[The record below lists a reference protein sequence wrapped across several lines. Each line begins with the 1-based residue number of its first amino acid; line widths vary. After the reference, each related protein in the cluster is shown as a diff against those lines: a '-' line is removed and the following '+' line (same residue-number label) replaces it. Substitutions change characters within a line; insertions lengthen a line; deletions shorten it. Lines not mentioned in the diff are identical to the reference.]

1 MTYTRPLQ
9 WVSMTTAVL
18 ACLWFTTALLD
29 PFNIPKLAILVVGA
43 AVLIG
48 MLGGFAK
55 SWFKRSEWPMWGGI
69 GIFVLGLTAAAI
81 ASNQNLYRTLWGA
94 WARNDGWLAYASLS
108 VIMLAVAVA
117 FRGRDTRIGLWALM
131 GVGVFEVGYGLLQT
145 TGHDPVQ
152 WANGYN
158 PILGTVGNPD
168 FASAL
173 LGICAVA
180 FFWGALEPSLGIVL
194 RAGSAVFGALAVMLT
209 VLSHSV
215 QGTLAYGAGFAVLIA
230 GWLSAPERRASL
242 RRLLTPYLIIVAIAA
257 LVAMVG
263 LTDRGP
269 LRHIMYKQN
278 LVNRTYY
285 WRAGWKMFTSH
296 PIFGV
301 GIDAFG
307 DYYRIFRLPEQVT
320 ATGIVTISNA
330 AHSIVFQMIATGG
343 LAYFGTYVLLQAVVV
358 WRGVV
363 ALRSGENRLL
373 VSGLLGGWLAFLLQS
388 LFSIDQ
394 LGLTVWGWVIGGL
407 VIGVSYAPVR
417 AGVSK
422 SANKR
427 AHSVSHASPMPALVA
442 SVVLGLGAVL
452 LVSGPLSTDG
462 NIRTVISYGYDTKNP
477 NLAAQTAIKQAVLAA
492 ASGAQDPYW
501 RAQAI
506 SKLYQIGAIDDG
518 IKFAESSA
526 KMFPMDATLWQL
538 AATALEQTGHAKL
551 ATPWRARTVYLDPLN
566 TDYAKLLA
574 SDKAAK

>member
-1 MTYTRPLQ
+1 
-9 WVSMTTAVL
+9 MTTAVL
-18 ACLWFTTALLD
+18 ACLWFTTSLLD

-55 SWFKRSEWPMWGGI
+55 SWFKRAEWPVWGGI
-69 GIFVLGLTAAAI
+69 ALFVLGLTAAAI
-81 ASNQNLYRTLWGA
+81 ASNQNVYRTLWGA

-117 FRGRDTRIGLWALM
+117 FRGRETRIGLYALM

-145 TGHDPVQ
+145 TGHDPVA

-215 QGTLAYGAGFAVLIA
+215 QGTLAYGAGFAVLVA
-230 GWLSAPERRASL
+230 GWLSEPQRRASI
-242 RRLLTPYLIIVAIAA
+242 RRLLKPYLVLAAVGVLVAI
-257 LVAMVG
+257 VG

-269 LRHIMYKQN
+269 LRHIMFKQN

-301 GIDAFG
+301 GIDSFG
-307 DYYRIFRLPEQVT
+307 DYYRIFRLPEQVA
-320 ATGIVTISNA
+320 ATGVVTISNA

-343 LAYFGTYVLLQAVVV
+343 LAYFGTYVLLQAAVV

-363 ALRSGENRLL
+363 ALRSGQDRLL
-373 VSGLLGGWLAFLLQS
+373 VSGLLGAWLAFLLQS

-407 VIGVSYAPVR
+407 VLGVSYAPARAAVR
-417 AGVSK
+417 RPAG
-422 SANKR
+422 KR
-427 AHSVSHASPMPALVA
+427 AHAATAGPSAMSALVA
-442 SVVLGLGAVL
+442 GAVLGLLSVI
-452 LVSGPLSTDG
+452 LVSGPLSMDG
-462 NIRTVISYGYDTKNP
+462 NIRTVISYGYDVKNP
-477 NLAAQTAIKQAVLAA
+477 NTAAQTAIKQAVLDA

-501 RAQAI
+501 RAQAV

-518 IKFAESSA
+518 IKFAETSA

-538 AATALEQTGHAKL
+538 VATAYEQTGRAKL

-566 TDYAKLLA
+566 TEYAKLLA
-574 SDKAAK
+574 ADKAAK